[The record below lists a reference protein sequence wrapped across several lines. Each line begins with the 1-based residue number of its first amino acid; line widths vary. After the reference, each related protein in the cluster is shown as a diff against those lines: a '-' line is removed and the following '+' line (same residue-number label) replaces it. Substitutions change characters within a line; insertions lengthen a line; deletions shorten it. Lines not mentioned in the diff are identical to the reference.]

1 MRAFRHGLT
10 AAATAALACAVVCGL
25 GAAQARAQLFEPA
38 EDEPV
43 PVFAQPARTPPA
55 ARAAGTTAA
64 AADRGDEPSVS
75 FDAFSEPIELTELV
89 DFVGAEL
96 GVNVIIR
103 GQLTGSIVFNAPVE
117 VPRSRLLGLLD
128 AMLEQYGFTV
138 VRDDTTG
145 FYLVVPVGEV
155 RPTFGAGEDGATT
168 SKVIRTPN
176 VKPSLLQ
183 QPVQTLLGQGQTG
196 NIAYLDELG
205 VLVVTGSPRTISRV
219 ESLVG
224 QLLAVREDIRYH
236 RLPLEHVAAPV
247 ARTLAIGLSGSQSGS
262 GGNVANVVR
271 RANNANNQQ
280 NIDTA
285 AALGGQTLN
294 NLGDRLTVDP
304 QGNALLFRG
313 TDDELDAVREL
324 IELIDEPIPFE
335 PRSYFA
341 GSAALQIAE
350 IASQQGLGDIIR
362 LDNEQDTGLSIG
374 NRQNAQQ
381 TTTQQSSVT
390 GGPIMVVDP
399 ARGSI
404 VYYGT
409 PSQQAELDSLLEE
422 LGIEDERVVIRTYVL
437 EHSLA
442 EDVADL
448 LEAIITGRSAT
459 GESSLL
465 PESTGRAQVRRDL
478 EPVATPEGVR
488 LQGAGGDDVS
498 AAFDPDQVVVV
509 PDVPNNQIVVR
520 APLAQQEELNK
531 LVAKLDLRRA
541 QVYIE
546 ALIVSVNDTANSRFA
561 IETQILNGQYGI
573 QTNFGLSS
581 QEGGFLD
588 QRTVA
593 TGLSGLTSAL
603 IQSESIPL
611 IINAVRTDT
620 DGRIVSS
627 PSLLVNN
634 NEEASIVSLEEQPT
648 TSTSQGDNS
657 TITSFDGF
665 EDAGTNL
672 LVTPSISDG
681 GYLRLTY
688 EVELSSF
695 IGTSTGDGI
704 PPARTTNT
712 VSSAVTVPSDATIVV
727 GGIKVS
733 NTQETVIKVPFIG
746 DIPIVGELFRDTTKT
761 TTNSVLYI
769 FITPRIMSDPNFLDL
784 KLYTKGPQSAVEIDD
799 AAPDLDPIVIE
810 SVGMAPA
817 GGE

>member
-1 MRAFRHGLT
+1 MSASQHARI
-10 AAATAALACAVVCGL
+10 AAIALLAGAACAH
-25 GAAQARAQLFEPA
+25 AQLFEPA
-38 EDEPV
+38 DEPEPGLPSV
-43 PVFAQPARTPPA
+43 QPAERRVVQPTRPA
-55 ARAAGTTAA
+55 TRPTTQPAG
-64 AADRGDEPSVS
+64 EPTIS
-75 FDAFSEPIELTELV
+75 FDAFSEPLELTELV
-89 DFVGAEL
+89 DFVGGEL
-96 GVNVIIR
+96 DANIIIR
-103 GQLTGSIVFNAPVE
+103 GQLAGTIVFNAPVE
-117 VPRSRLLGLLD
+117 VPRSKLLALLD
-128 AMLEQYGFTV
+128 AMLEQYGFTI
-138 VRDDTTG
+138 VRDDATG
-145 FYLVVPVGEV
+145 FYIVAPVGEV
-155 RPTFGAGEDGATT
+155 RPSFGGDEGGT
-168 SKVIRTPN
+168 SRIIRTPN

-183 QPVQTLLGQGQTG
+183 QAFTTLLGQEAT
-196 NIAYLDELG
+196 NDIAFLDELG
-205 VLVVTGSPRTISRV
+205 VIVATGTPRTIERV
-219 ESLVG
+219 ESLISE
-224 QLLAVREDIRYH
+224 LLAVRQQIRYH
-236 RLPLEHVAAPV
+236 RLPLEHIAAPV
-247 ARTLAIGLSGSQSGS
+247 ARTLAIGLSGSQSS
-262 GGNVANVVR
+262 SNSTLNSAVR
-271 RANNANNQQ
+271 RAVNVQNQNQ
-280 NIDTA
+280 NQNTTGG
-285 AALGGQTLN
+285 LGGQTLD

-362 LDNEQDTGLSIG
+362 LDDQDQAGGLSIG
-374 NRQNAQQ
+374 GNRAQNQQ
-381 TTTQQSSVT
+381 TGFQQAESVT
-390 GGPIMVVDP
+390 GGPVMVVDP
-399 ARGSI
+399 SRGSI

-422 LGIEDERVVIRTYVL
+422 LGIEDERIVIRTYVL

-442 EDVADL
+442 EEVADL
-448 LEAIITGRSAT
+448 IEALITGRSST

-478 EPVATPEGVR
+478 EPVVTPDGGVS
-488 LQGAGGDDVS
+488 LQGGDEVS
-498 AAFDPDQVVVV
+498 ASFDPDQVIVV

-520 APLAQQEELNK
+520 APLAQQDELAK

-573 QTNFGLSS
+573 QTNFGLSN
-581 QEGGFLD
+581 QTGGFLD

-593 TGLSGLTSAL
+593 TGLSGLTAAL

-620 DGRIVSS
+620 DGRIVSN

-634 NEEASIVSLEEQPT
+634 NEEASIVSLEQQPT

-672 LVTPSISDG
+672 LVTPSISEG

-727 GGIKVS
+727 GGITVS
-733 NTQETVIKVPFIG
+733 NTQETVIKIPFIG
-746 DIPIVGELFRDTTKT
+746 DIPIVGQLFRDTTNT

-784 KLYTKGPQSAVEIDD
+784 KLFTRGPQSEVEVDD
-799 AAPDLDPIVIE
+799 GAPELDAIIIE
-810 SVGMAPA
+810 SVGIAAPA
-817 GGE
+817 AEAE